1 MSQEVVAR
9 WEAFIQKISGRYQE
23 VLAEADA
30 GFADLIASDPTDTIT
45 YGNAM
50 MGIHSRVL
58 GLGQL
63 LSDTYQNQVSPQM
76 SPQEGS
82 AGRDR
87 LEAVRSWIDSD
98 WEQRKAAYETN
109 IYRALWPLVQT
120 AMQKG
125 APCTNCGRELKLKS
139 PIAVEAITCPGC
151 HTVNQVAPDPIV
163 STYFGGAPHA
173 FALASAMP
181 KRAAIDAQRKRANE
195 WRKAREWADEP
206 LESLLEWEKLE
217 RDYWTTYYA
226 THSSISPLT
235 DKDRTEYIESRMRP
249 FYESL
254 ERGENNWRKYKGL
267 ATR

>member
-50 MGIHSRVL
+50 MGIHQRVL
-58 GLGQL
+58 SLGQL

-76 SPQEGS
+76 SPQEDS

-87 LEAVRSWIDSD
+87 LEAVRSWIASD
-98 WEQRKAAYETN
+98 WEQRKTAYETN
-109 IYRALWPLVQT
+109 IYRALWPLAQA

-125 APCTNCGRELKLKS
+125 GACNSCGRELKLKN
-139 PIAVEAITCPGC
+139 PTAVEAITCPGC
-151 HTVNQVAPDPIV
+151 HTVNQVAPNPIV

-173 FALASAMP
+173 FALAAAMP

-206 LESLLEWEKLE
+206 IESLLEWEKLE

-226 THSSISPLT
+226 THSSISPLS

-254 ERGENNWRKYKGL
+254 ERGEDNWRKYKGL